1 MNENAITTNQK
12 NNFIDRLFDGLDS
25 DHSIRAYRY
34 QLDNFRAWMQAEG
47 ANTLNRAAVMAWKRY
62 MVDEDF
68 SASTINQGLTVIRS
82 LAEAAYLENA
92 ISGDELARIKSV
104 KSVKQHG
111 RHFGTWLSQKNAQAL
126 INALKRDESLSGKRN
141 LALIALMLA
150 TGLRREE
157 ASGLTVDHL
166 VKLGNGRYVIH
177 NLVGKGNRVRTIPVP
192 AWALGYLAAWL
203 RAAGIRD
210 GLVFR
215 AVNKAGEL
223 SGPVRTNGG
232 GMTDGGLSAGSVYN
246 VIKSAGQLISID
258 LDPHDLRRT
267 CAQLMHRSGAD
278 IAQIKEILGHASI
291 RTTELY
297 LGIDL
302 DTDNPAND
310 LIKLR

>member
-1 MNENAITTNQK
+1 MNEIALTPNK
-12 NNFIDRLFDGLDS
+12 NLIDLLFDGLDS
-25 DHSIRAYRY
+25 QHSIRAYRY
-34 QLDNFRAWMQAEG
+34 QLDGFRSWMQAEG
-47 ANTLNRAAVMAWKRY
+47 HNSLSRRVIMAWKRY

-82 LAEAAYLENA
+82 LAESAYLEGV
-92 ISGDELARIKSV
+92 ITGDELARIKSV

-111 RHFGTWLSQKNAQAL
+111 RHFGTWLSQSQAQRL
-126 INALKRDESLSGKRN
+126 LNALKYDTSLSGKRN

-157 ASGLTVDHL
+157 ASGLKADQL

-177 NLVGKGNRVRTIPVP
+177 NLIGKGNRVRTIPVP